1 MMIWFY
7 KIAIFFKYVGKLVD
21 FISNLLGVL
30 IGYLAFRAW
39 AIFSVWTGS
48 WKDTERVQEL
58 DILNMDSNQ
67 VHGCTRFIQST
78 TFGRPPR
85 LIMIYNVFIYY
96 CFFFKNFQKFAT
108 FPSPA
113 LGCCWLPANRSDCTL
128 ALC

>member
-1 MMIWFY
+1 MIWFY

-58 DILNMDSNQ
+58 DILNMDLNQ

-78 TFGRPPR
+78 TFGWPPR
-85 LIMIYNVFIYY
+85 LIMIYNVFIEY
-96 CFFFKNFQKFAT
+96 CVFFFKNFQKFAT
-108 FPSPA
+108 SPSRQHSA
-113 LGCCWLPANRSDCTL
+113 AIGCTKKYQ
-128 ALC
+128 

>member
-78 TFGRPPR
+78 TFGWPPR
-85 LIMIYNVFIYY
+85 LIRIYNVFIKY
-96 CFFFKNFQKFAT
+96 CGFFFQEFSKVCHLSLASTRLLLVVQKMT
-108 FPSPA
+108 SQ
-113 LGCCWLPANRSDCTL
+113 
-128 ALC
+128 

>member
-78 TFGRPPR
+78 TFGWPPR
-85 LIMIYNVFIYY
+85 SMCSLNIVG
-96 CFFFKNFQKFAT
+96 FFFKNFQKFAT
-108 FPSPA
+108 SPSRQHSA
-113 LGCCWLPANRSDCTL
+113 AIGCTENDQPKE
-128 ALC
+128 